1 MVTCGG
7 VVNAKRNTYNVKH
20 QRLPPSTRTDVWRR
34 WREPL
39 RWLRIAGPQ
48 CGGLEPGVGFLGVVG
63 DGGSALEV
71 GGAGFAVGSSVY
83 GDAAGNHPGVADL
96 DALKHRSCVY
106 PFHCC
111 PFRFRN
117 IRTPLQRGRRRAE

>member
-1 MVTCGG
+1 MASVAGAFG
-7 VVNAKRNTYNVKH
+7 LVRV
-20 QRLPPSTRTDVWRR
+20 
-34 WREPL
+34 
-39 RWLRIAGPQ
+39 AGPQ
-48 CGGLEPGVGFLGVVG
+48 CGGLEPGVGVLGVVG

-111 PFRFRN
+111 PFRFEN
-117 IRTPLQRGRRRAE
+117 IRTPLLGGGGVRGEVFILLSSCR